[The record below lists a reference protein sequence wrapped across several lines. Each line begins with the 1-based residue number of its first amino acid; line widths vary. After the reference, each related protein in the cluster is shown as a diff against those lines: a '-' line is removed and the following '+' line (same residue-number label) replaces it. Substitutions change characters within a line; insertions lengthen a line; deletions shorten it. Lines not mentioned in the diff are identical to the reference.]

1 VVTRT
6 IECLT
11 ADAAFAVDRKG
22 VIVQWN
28 PAAEKTFGFPATE
41 ALQQKC
47 WKLLRGKDTYSNKYC
62 CKFCPLREMAFKHE
76 PVNGF
81 EASFKTASAG
91 RRNFSISCVTVFD
104 ESDNGTLLHVCH
116 PQKEKLERSPNKAK
130 TRPSDKNQ
138 GVTLSRRETEVLTL
152 LATQEG
158 TREIASI
165 MGISPATVRNHI
177 YSVLRKLRVH
187 KRLEAVMLA
196 KRLKLI

>member
-1 VVTRT
+1 VLTRT

-11 ADAAFAVDRKG
+11 ADAAFAVDSKG

-28 PAAEKTFGFPATE
+28 TAAEKTFGYPASE

-47 WKLLRGKDTYSNKYC
+47 WRLLLGKDTYSNKYC
-62 CKFCPLREMAFKHE
+62 CKFCPLREMAFQHE

-81 EASFKTASAG
+81 EASFRTASAG
-91 RRNFSISCVTVFD
+91 RKPFSISCVTVFD
-104 ESDNGTLLHVCH
+104 ESDNGALLHVCH
-116 PQKEKLERSPNKAK
+116 PEKEKVPNKAK
-130 TRPSDKNQ
+130 TKPSDKNQ

-152 LATQEG
+152 LADQEG

-165 MGISPATVRNHI
+165 MHISPATVRNHI
-177 YSVLRKLRVH
+177 YNVLRKLRVH
-187 KRLEAVMLA
+187 KRLEAIMLA